1 MLRCGSRKWRPGS
14 NGWNHNIHYTRSC
27 WPRCP
32 AGAQRALDVG
42 CGAGMLARELRER
55 VPDVVG
61 LDLDEPSLNAARAA
75 DPGGRVRY
83 VLGDFRDTGLRPQS
97 LPTSSAA

>member
-1 MLRCGSRKWRPGS
+1 MLAAV
-14 NGWNHNIHYTRSC
+14 
-27 WPRCP
+27 P
-32 AGAQRALDVG
+32 ACAQRALDVG

-61 LDLDEPSLNAARAA
+61 LDLDEPSLIAARAA

-97 LPTSSAA
+97 FDFISA